1 LTALSN
7 VVIPMSEVPF
17 YLTGGWDSWL
27 VILWAVL
34 LPIVLV
40 YAAARWLIDRIRSKY
55 KLEISIERPAL
66 HWPVFRRIPTQT
78 TRRNTVNTNPEAASW
93 MLRDHPEMVELI
105 ARQYDTVMD
114 LMEAQTMERFALQKQ
129 IVRELQGSRP
139 IVGDFGPVPKPPRTP
154 SFVGSAIM
162 REAKA
167 SIALDGETQSIEP
180 LPPMQPIAGR
190 RIKSKDL
197 KCTTC
202 GAKPG
207 TECFEMT
214 NRGPSAEPTNTRRA
228 AGSTT
233 HLSRRRAAKA
243 ANGG

>member
-1 LTALSN
+1 
-7 VVIPMSEVPF
+7 M
-17 YLTGGWDSWL
+17 
-27 VILWAVL
+27 
-34 LPIVLV
+34 
-40 YAAARWLIDRIRSKY
+40 
-55 KLEISIERPAL
+55 
-66 HWPVFRRIPTQT
+66 T
-78 TRRNTVNTNPEAASW
+78 TRDTLDTWLFLLDEILLDAQVDGPGRQQSNISRLRAS
-93 MLRDHPEMVELI
+93 I
-105 ARQYDTVMD
+105 
-114 LMEAQTMERFALQKQ
+114 LMERNA
-129 IVRELQGSRP
+129 P
-139 IVGDFGPVPKPPRTP
+139 ITGDFGPVPKPPRTP

-228 AGSTT
+228 DGSTT
-233 HLSRRRAAKA
+233 HMARRRAAKV
-243 ANGG
+243 ANGD